1 MSFGSCLLTSRAKYS
16 WLKLPGNR
24 VWLAET
30 DHNGGEDS
38 LGAEDEAV
46 DQEGDEED
54 DPAPTSLRVIVLL
67 QRPQLPQFLL
77 VRRVLGPRDLAIAGD
92 DHLNKTF
99 LI

>member
-1 MSFGSCLLTSRAKYS
+1 M
-16 WLKLPGNR
+16 
-24 VWLAET
+24 
-30 DHNGGEDS
+30 
-38 LGAEDEAV
+38 

-92 DHLNKTF
+92 DHLDTVRLLLLLTGAGGVRLTGQDPTTCTSMSPWFEGLKGINDTF
-99 LI
+99 

>member
-1 MSFGSCLLTSRAKYS
+1 M
-16 WLKLPGNR
+16 
-24 VWLAET
+24 
-30 DHNGGEDS
+30 
-38 LGAEDEAV
+38 

>member
-77 VRRVLGPRDLAIAGD
+77 VRWVLGPCDLAIAGD